1 MKNVRN
7 RDALQSYDLVSYDR
21 SAGRRFERVAKV
33 QNVNVENKK
42 NESSAPKNYP
52 AGGDPY
58 CLQKGQPRRYRGS
71 VTTDPKPFGISV
83 QRRGLPNRSSVKSR
97 KRQCRGTE
105 IDVKDSLNS
114 KMLGLAEFVRPNG
127 GVWTAAFS
135 LGGRA

>member
-1 MKNVRN
+1 MV
-7 RDALQSYDLVSYDR
+7 LL
-21 SAGRRFERVAKV
+21 GRAMFSMETAERVAKV

-97 KRQCRGTE
+97 GDRVQGPGERP
-105 IDVKDSLNS
+105 SL
-114 KMLGLAEFVRPNG
+114 LD
-127 GVWTAAFS
+127 
-135 LGGRA
+135 